1 MYIAFITG
9 SGRRLGK
16 GLALEFARKGWDII
30 IHCNNSVSQAEQTV
44 AQIRELGVSC
54 VSFRADVKDYS
65 AMKSG
70 FDEVVSEIGHPNV
83 LVNNAA
89 IYPSSNHLAETE
101 LSLWDEVMDTNLK
114 SYFQNAKIFSEN
126 AQPGSRI
133 INIASMG
140 AFRIWKGRI
149 PYNVSKAGVVQLT
162 KALALDLAP
171 NISVN
176 SVSPGSID
184 FDNDPPSEKL
194 TINTGNI
201 PMLRHATTGDV
212 FDAVYFFAT
221 ASLYITGQNL
231 NVDGG
236 YLL

>member
-1 MYIAFITG
+1 MSIIFITG

-30 IHCNNSVSQAEQTV
+30 IHYNNSVSQAEQTV
-44 AQIRELGVSC
+44 AQIRELGVRCS
-54 VSFRADVKDYS
+54 SFRADVKDYN

-89 IYPSSNHLAETE
+89 IYPASNHLAETE

-171 NISVN
+171 NIAVN

-184 FDNDPPSEKL
+184 IDDDPPAEKL
-194 TINTGNI
+194 SINTGNI
-201 PMLRHATTGDV
+201 PMQRHGSTVDV

-221 ASLYITGQNL
+221 ASLYITGENL
-231 NVDGG
+231 CVDGG
-236 YLL
+236 YHL

>member
-1 MYIAFITG
+1 MSIIFITG

-30 IHCNNSVSQAEQTV
+30 IHYNNSVSQVEQTV
-44 AQIRELGVSC
+44 AQIRELGVRCS
-54 VSFRADVKDYS
+54 SFRADVKDYN

-89 IYPSSNHLAETE
+89 IYPASNHLAETE
-101 LSLWDEVMDTNLK
+101 LTLWDEVMDTNLK
-114 SYFQNAKIFSEN
+114 SYFQNAKIFCEN
-126 AQPGSRI
+126 ALPDSRI

-171 NISVN
+171 NIAVN

-184 FDNDPPSEKL
+184 IDDDLPVEKL
-194 TINTGNI
+194 AIKTGNI
-201 PMLRHATTGDV
+201 PMQRHGSTGDV

-231 NVDGG
+231 CVDGG
-236 YLL
+236 YHL

>member
-1 MYIAFITG
+1 MSIIFITG

-30 IHCNNSVSQAEQTV
+30 IHYNNSVSQAEQTV
-44 AQIRELGVSC
+44 AQIRELGVRCS
-54 VSFRADVKDYS
+54 SFRADVKDYN

-89 IYPSSNHLAETE
+89 IYPASNHLAETE
-101 LSLWDEVMDTNLK
+101 LTLWDEVMDTNLK
-114 SYFQNAKIFSEN
+114 SYFQNAKIFCEN
-126 AQPGSRI
+126 ALPDSRI

-171 NISVN
+171 NIAVN

-184 FDNDPPSEKL
+184 IDDDPPVEKL
-194 TINTGNI
+194 AIKTGNI
-201 PMLRHATTGDV
+201 PMQRHGSIGDV

-221 ASLYITGQNL
+221 ASLYITGENL
-231 NVDGG
+231 CVDGG
-236 YLL
+236 YHL